1 MIDIIGRVRW
11 IRDKVNNIFDM
22 VNAILTLTQ
31 TGGTITTTGAEQN
44 VYINETPMGNYKTIK
59 LRIDFTN
66 QTAAERILLRLY
78 YRIAP
83 GGDYVEK
90 DRRLFEGVLE
100 EGYKLINVE
109 LEPVRHGI
117 KVTMQR
123 LAGAALGYPFEVFF
137 EV

>member
-1 MIDIIGRVRW
+1 MIDIVGRVRW
-11 IRDKVNNIFDM
+11 IRDKANNIFDM

-31 TGGTITTTGAEQN
+31 TGGTITTDGTEQD

-66 QTAAERILLRLY
+66 QTAAERILLKLY

-83 GGDYVEK
+83 GGAYVEK

-123 LAGAALGYPFEVFF
+123 LAGAALTYPFEVFY